1 MAKYRHIHTTFWNDP
16 LVLDLTPEQKYFYL
30 YLLTNDKVK
39 QCGIYEISLRQI
51 VYQTG
56 YNKDT
61 ILTLLAFFEDAEKI
75 IYSANTNEILLRNFL
90 KYNSSKSPKVIKC
103 IEDELTEV
111 KNPILLE
118 HLRFDDTVSIDY
130 TKGIDKKKKKKKKN
144 KKEKEKEFIDS
155 VFVFEKD
162 FNKKMLNEFIEY
174 WTESNSDSDN
184 SQMRFEKCDIFN
196 IKKRLARWNKN
207 SKTFGSKKSNM
218 PDFLDNVYLNR
229 IKDDSYQTRKYY
241 KHLVDNCGYIKKE
254 TLTGA
259 IKYVKK

>member
-61 ILTLLAFFEDAEKI
+61 ILTLLAFFEDAGKI
-75 IYSANTNEILLRNFL
+75 IYSNETNEILLRNFL

-118 HLRFDDTVSIDY
+118 HLKFDDTVSIDY
-130 TKGIDKKKKKKKKN
+130 PKGIDKKKKKKN
-144 KKEKEKEFIDS
+144 KKEKEKEFIES
-155 VFVFEKD
+155 VFVYKD
-162 FNKKMLNEFIEY
+162 GYKNIIDDFCDY
-174 WTESNSDSDN
+174 WCESNSDSEN
-184 SQMRFEKCDIFN
+184 SLMRFEKCDVFDV
-196 IKKRLARWNKN
+196 KKRLMRWEKN
-207 SKTFGSKKSNM
+207 SETFNSRKNSM
-218 PDFLDNVYLNR
+218 PDFYDLAYINR
-229 IKDDSYQTRKYY
+229 IKEDSAQLNKFY
-241 KHLVDNCGYIKKE
+241 KHLTDNCNYERKE
-254 TLTGA
+254 TLTGG
-259 IKYVKK
+259 IKWIKR

>member
-111 KNPILLE
+111 KNTILLE
-118 HLRFDDTVSIDY
+118 HLKFDDTVSIDY
-130 TKGIDKKKKKKKKN
+130 PYSIDKKKKKKN

-162 FNKKMLNEFIEY
+162 FNKKMLNDFIEY
-174 WTESNSDSDN
+174 WTESNS
-184 SQMRFEKCDIFN
+184 K
-196 IKKRLARWNKN
+196 
-207 SKTFGSKKSNM
+207 
-218 PDFLDNVYLNR
+218 
-229 IKDDSYQTRKYY
+229 
-241 KHLVDNCGYIKKE
+241 
-254 TLTGA
+254 
-259 IKYVKK
+259 

>member
-61 ILTLLAFFEDAEKI
+61 ILTLLAFFEDAGKI
-75 IYSANTNEILLRNFL
+75 IYSAETNEILLRNFL

-118 HLRFDDTVSIDY
+118 HLKFDDTVSIAY
-130 TKGIDKKKKKKKKN
+130 PYSIDKKKKKKKKN

-162 FNKKMLNEFIEY
+162 FNKKMLNDFVEY
-174 WTESNSDSDN
+174 WTESNSED

-196 IKKRLARWNKN
+196 IKKRLERWNKN
-207 SKTFGSKKSNM
+207 SETFGSKKSNM

-229 IKDDSYQTRKYY
+229 IKDDQAQLKKYY
-241 KHLVDNCGYIKKE
+241 DYLLTCGYEKYETVTGYIK
-254 TLTGA
+254 
-259 IKYVKK
+259 YRKKR

>member
-75 IYSANTNEILLRNFL
+75 IYSAETNEILLRNFL

-111 KNPILLE
+111 KNQILLE
-118 HLRFDDTVSIDY
+118 HLKFDDTVSIDY
-130 TKGIDKKKKKKKKN
+130 PKGIDKKKKKKKKN

-162 FNKKMLNEFIEY
+162 FNKKMLNDFVEY

-196 IKKRLARWNKN
+196 IKKRLERWNKN
-207 SKTFGSKKSNM
+207 SETFGSKKSNM
-218 PDFLDNVYLNR
+218 PDFLDNAYLNR
-229 IKDDSYQTRKYY
+229 IKDDSYQIRKYY
-241 KHLVDNCGYIKKE
+241 KYLCDECGYIKKE

-259 IKYVKK
+259 IKYVKR